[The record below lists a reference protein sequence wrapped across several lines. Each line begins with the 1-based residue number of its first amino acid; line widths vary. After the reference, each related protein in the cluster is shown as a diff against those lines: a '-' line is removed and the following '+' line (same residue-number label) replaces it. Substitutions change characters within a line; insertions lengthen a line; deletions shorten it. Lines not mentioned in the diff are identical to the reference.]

1 MLFIIIKVLVRFFIS
16 YIISVQ
22 FFFLKSICRRY
33 DNISDRCQE
42 IPDTT
47 KEIVELTKYL
57 TDANTV
63 QVVTLQNQVNEAAE
77 RLQFLLNYANLPGT
91 IRICFKSLQS

>member
-1 MLFIIIKVLVRFFIS
+1 M
-16 YIISVQ
+16 
-22 FFFLKSICRRY
+22 
-33 DNISDRCQE
+33 
-42 IPDTT
+42 PDTT

-63 QVVTLQNQVNEAAE
+63 QVVTLQQQVNEAAE

-91 IRICFKSLQS
+91 RLI